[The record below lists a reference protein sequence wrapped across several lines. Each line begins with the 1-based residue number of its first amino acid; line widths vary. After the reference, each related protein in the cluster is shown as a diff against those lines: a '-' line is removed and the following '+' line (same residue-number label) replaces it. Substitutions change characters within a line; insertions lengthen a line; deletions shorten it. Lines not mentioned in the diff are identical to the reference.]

1 MKCVLSSMR
10 RSDQKGNASGL
21 NFQFGLQNL
30 EGLSIETF
38 EAELNLLDFSLKIF
52 NGSFVGE
59 HS

>member
-1 MKCVLSSMR
+1 MR

-30 EGLSIETF
+30 DEVSKEISEV
-38 EAELNLLDFSLKIF
+38 ELHLLDFSLKIF